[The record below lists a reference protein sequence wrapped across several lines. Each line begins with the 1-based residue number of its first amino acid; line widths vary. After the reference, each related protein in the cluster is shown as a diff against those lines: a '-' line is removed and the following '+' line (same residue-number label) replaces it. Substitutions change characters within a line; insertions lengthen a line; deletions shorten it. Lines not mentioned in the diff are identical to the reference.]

1 MSRATSCQM
10 IPSNAMAFDVVIRGG
25 MVVDGTGAPALDADV
40 GVIDGR
46 IAAIE
51 PTLEGQATD
60 VIDARGRIV
69 TPGFVDLHGHYD
81 GQMTWDG
88 LLEPSSLHGV
98 TTLIM
103 GNCGVGF
110 APVQPGREGELI
122 ELMEGVEDI
131 PGAALWEGM
140 TWGWQTFPDYLDQL
154 EDRRWS
160 IDVGTQVPHGAVR
173 TYVMGDRC
181 GGIATTADVSE
192 MAVIVREAIEAGA
205 FGFTTSRT
213 LAHKATTGE
222 PVPGTYA
229 ADHELLALARAVG
242 DGGGGVFEVAG
253 SGLAPIDDP
262 ALSDREVDGIGR
274 LAAAS
279 GLTTTFVLLQC
290 DDAPTRW
297 RDDLD
302 RAAAWRRQG
311 ARVFPLIAGRSAGV
325 LWSWGVR
332 HPFSA
337 RPSYRAI
344 AHLPMPERLAQ
355 LRLPAVRATILD
367 ENDDYRDF
375 IEARHGERVG
385 RTLARC
391 FTLVDPPDYEQPAEQ
406 TIGARAEAA
415 GVSMWELAYDEML
428 REGAFLLLPLYNY
441 TAGDQSAVYEQLL
454 DADAI
459 VGLNDGGA
467 HAMTICD
474 ASIPTYLLTH
484 WVRDRV
490 RGPRLALAEVVRRL
504 SSQPADLYGLADRG
518 RLRVGLRADL
528 NVIDVA
534 NLRLEMPRAVA
545 DLPAG
550 GTRLLQDA
558 VGYDATIVAG
568 QVTRRHG
575 SDTGAR
581 PGRLLRAASARSVPA

>member
-1 MSRATSCQM
+1 
-10 IPSNAMAFDVVIRGG
+10 MAFDLIIRGG
-25 MVVDGTGAPALDADV
+25 TVVDGTGAPARPADV
-40 GVIDGR
+40 GAVDGR
-46 IAAIE
+46 IAAVE
-51 PTLEGQATD
+51 PMLRAEAKEI
-60 VIDARGRIV
+60 IDATGRIV

-81 GQMTWDG
+81 GQMTWDD
-88 LLEPSSLHGV
+88 LLEPSTPHGV

-110 APVQPGREGELI
+110 APVRPGQEGELI

-131 PGAALWEGM
+131 PGAALRDGM
-140 TWGWQTFPDYLDQL
+140 TWGWETFPQYLDL
-154 EDRRWS
+154 LAGRRWS
-160 IDVGTQVPHGAVR
+160 VDVGTQLPHGAVR
-173 TYVMGDRC
+173 GYVMGDRS
-181 GGIATTADVSE
+181 GGNATTADVAA
-192 MAVIVREAIEAGA
+192 MATVVREAIEAGA

-213 LAHKATTGE
+213 LAHKAVNGQ

-229 ADHELLALARAVG
+229 GEQELLALAGAVAA
-242 DGGGGVFEVAG
+242 GGGNIFEVAG

-262 ALSDREVDGIGR
+262 ELAAREVDGIGR
-274 LAAAS
+274 LAAAT

-302 RAAAWRRQG
+302 CATAWRGRG
-311 ARVFPLIAGRSAGV
+311 ARVLPLIAGRSAGV

-344 AHLPMPERLAQ
+344 ADLPQPERLS
-355 LRLPAVRATILD
+355 RLHRPAVKAAILAEAD
-367 ENDDYRDF
+367 EYRNF
-375 IEARHGERVG
+375 LEARHGERVG

-391 FTLVDPPDYEQPAEQ
+391 FTLVDPPDYEQPPEA
-406 TIGARAEAA
+406 TIGARAERL
-415 GVSMWELAYDEML
+415 GVSMWELAYDELL
-428 REGAFLLLPLYNY
+428 RDGAFLLLPLYNY
-441 TAGDQSAVYEQLL
+441 TAGDQRAVYEQLQ
-454 DADAI
+454 DRDAI
-459 VGLNDGGA
+459 IGLNDGGA

-484 WVRDRV
+484 WVRDRI
-490 RGPRLALAEVVRRL
+490 RGPRIDLSEVVRRL
-504 SSQPADLYGLADRG
+504 TSQPADLYGLADRG
-518 RLRVGLRADL
+518 HVQLGLRADL
-528 NVIDVA
+528 NVIDA
-534 NLRLEMPRAVA
+534 GNLQLGMPRAVH

-581 PGRLLRAASARSVPA
+581 PGRLLRA